1 MYIAIANS
9 VGASSSASGGVRP
22 TPFSNVYSCAF
33 DGVDDSINTG
43 PSNLDGASAFTISCW
58 LNSSY
63 TNWQYLFGDNSIRFA
78 TKPSITRLDLSFD
91 LSVVF
96 RSYDFILNVGQWHNV
111 VITFDGS
118 LVQADR
124 LKVYVDTVQVTNSL
138 AGTPSTTFTASSD
151 FRIGRG
157 GGFSA
162 FEWNGNI
169 DEFATWNSV
178 QNVATLYNLGTPSN
192 LASLSPLDWWR
203 NGDPNG
209 QASFPTIVN
218 DGSAS
223 NVGTMFNMTDTD
235 IETNVP

>member
-1 MYIAIANS
+1 MIPS
-9 VGASSSASGGVRP
+9 GATKSP
-22 TPFSNVYSCAF
+22 TPTPTFENLYSCAF

-43 PSNLDGASAFTISCW
+43 ASNLNGASSFTISCW
-58 LNSSY
+58 VNSSY
-63 TNWQYLFGDNSIRFA
+63 TNWMNLFGDNSVRIA
-78 TKPSITRLDLSFD
+78 TKPSITRCDLTFNG
-91 LSVVF
+91 SVDF
-96 RSYDFILNVGQWHNV
+96 RSYNFVLNVGQWHNV

-124 LKVYVDTVQVTNSL
+124 LKVYIDSIQVTNSL
-138 AGTPSTTFTASSD
+138 SGTSSTTFTAISD
-151 FRIGRG
+151 FRIGRSG
-157 GGFSA
+157 TFSA
-162 FEWNGNI
+162 NEWNGNI

-178 QNVATLYNLGTPSN
+178 QDIATLYNVGKPSD

-223 NVGTMFNMTDTD
+223 NVGTMFNMIAAD